1 MSLFGWITEET
12 PKYTLL
18 KTICSGVELRR
29 YGPQIRIRS
38 VFSDNPGYGFR
49 PLARYI
55 FGGNDQ
61 SKYISMTAPV
71 LQDQQEEK
79 ETMDFVMPSDLTLEK
94 MPQPNDASV
103 QIIQVPEQEF
113 LVVTFNGNPR
123 SKELVKEKLE
133 FLRGVAVNESINVD
147 SNYVLAIYNP
157 PWTFHYFRKNEIMIP
172 VKN

>member
-1 MSLFGWITEET
+1 MSLFGRIAEET
-12 PKYTLL
+12 PQYTLL
-18 KTICSGVELRR
+18 KTIGSEIELRR
-29 YGPQIRIRS
+29 YAPQIRIRS
-38 VFSDNPGYGFR
+38 AFRNNPGYGFR

-61 SKYISMTAPV
+61 SKYIAMTAPV
-71 LQDQQEEK
+71 IQDQQEEK

-94 MPQPNDASV
+94 MPQPTDETV

-123 SKELVKEKLE
+123 SSELVKEKLE
-133 FLRGVAVNESINVD
+133 YLRGVAVDESINID